1 MSIEN
6 YFEEYVRKL
15 KGVDN
20 DIYPLLAKSAELFL
34 RGADSQ
40 VQD

>member
-15 KGVDN
+15 KGVD
-20 DIYPLLAKSAELFL
+20 IYPLLAKSAELFL
-34 RGADSQ
+34 TGADSQ